1 MTDDNTSDFSE
12 DLLRYDLLTEN
23 AMRSVMHQVLSQV
36 CLTGLPGDHHFFIT
50 FKTKAHGV
58 QIAPRLQEAHPD
70 EMTIVLQHQYKDL
83 QVAEDHFSVSL
94 SFNNIPETLIIPFS
108 SVVSF
113 FDPSVEFGLRFGSV
127 ETLEELEQLIGT
139 DADDFSNN
147 FNPESSATK
156 SIRENTESAE
166 IVDIDS
172 FRKK

>member
-1 MTDDNTSDFSE
+1 MADDNTGDFSE

-23 AMRSVMHQVLSQV
+23 AMRSVMHQVLNQV
-36 CLTGLPGDHHFFIT
+36 SLTGLPGDHHFFIT

-58 QIAPRLQEAHPD
+58 QIALRLQETHPD

-127 ETLEELEQLIGT
+127 ETLEELDQLIGA
-139 DADDFSNN
+139 DADDFSNS
-147 FNPESSATK
+147 FNPEGVETK
-156 SIRENTESAE
+156 ADGESAQ
-166 IVDIDS
+166 IVDIES